1 MSLFYQMVP
10 TLIGTA
16 LIGVAGFVL
25 LWFERRDA
33 RRAGLRPRRGANRS
47 QER

>member
-16 LIGVAGFVL
+16 LIGVAGFVFL
-25 LWFERRDA
+25 LLERRDE
-33 RRAGLRPRRGANRS
+33 RRAGLRPPQSARKSR
-47 QER
+47 ER